1 MKNLKE
7 KFTRKKWYDAH
18 VTVKIQELIFG
29 TKIQTLDITVDEL
42 KNILKDKKKV
52 KVRGAITL
60 TICYPP
66 DVTYKSYHGDIYIS
80 TEEVLKVLRKMK
92 DTNSLKDEVLEICSM
107 ARMCLIPNEDK
118 TKTLCFVNTIEDEID
133 TFEKE
138 IKKMSKKE
146 LNSTFDTTFF
156 GSYFN
161 VSDGEIIFV

>member
-1 MKNLKE
+1 
-7 KFTRKKWYDAH
+7 
-18 VTVKIQELIFG
+18 
-29 TKIQTLDITVDEL
+29 
-42 KNILKDKKKV
+42 
-52 KVRGAITL
+52 
-60 TICYPP
+60 
-66 DVTYKSYHGDIYIS
+66 
-80 TEEVLKVLRKMK
+80 MK

-107 ARMCLIPNEDK
+107 ASMCLITNEDK